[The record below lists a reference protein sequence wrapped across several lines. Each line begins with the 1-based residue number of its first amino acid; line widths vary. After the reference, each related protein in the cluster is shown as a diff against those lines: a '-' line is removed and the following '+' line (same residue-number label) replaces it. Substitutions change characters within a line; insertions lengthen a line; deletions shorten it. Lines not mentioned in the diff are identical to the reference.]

1 MCLNPYAVLH
11 LNQLER
17 LVTSAFVHRDLF
29 HLLANMTG
37 VLEDGAYLEARDG
50 FGPFLARSAGLLGL
64 SQCFLVGLS
73 SAERRLAKVGGGAP
87 RWLDDASRVVSGR
100 RFDLDVSGALLPF
113 YTSGVVGF
121 SGVNYAFRAVA
132 CHRRPRNQIVLVFG
146 VVPFRCNFPSGP
158 TSR

>member
-1 MCLNPYAVLH
+1 M
-11 LNQLER
+11 
-17 LVTSAFVHRDLF
+17 
-29 HLLANMTG
+29 
-37 VLEDGAYLEARDG
+37 AR
-50 FGPFLARSAGLLGL
+50 
-64 SQCFLVGLS
+64 
-73 SAERRLAKVGGGAP
+73 RRLA
-87 RWLDDASRVVSGR
+87 RRLRR

-146 VVPFRCNFPSGP
+146 IVRFRCNFPSGP